1 LKSFLESVIINAVL
15 FLITTQKINLPNII
29 FGGKK
34 CMRLESS
41 VNDNQISV
49 TVLLTGMVII
59 FAVLVLLLLVM
70 KAYSSVQKLK
80 QGPEESC
87 KSCEE
92 SEKSSIQ
99 KGRGEPSVAVQTMNR
114 PFTSNQ
120 QVSGE
125 ILAVLSAAAQ
135 TELASSQK
143 AQIPGEVLAAI
154 SGAVYTIY
162 GAEVA
167 VQNVSRSVEPQKSSR
182 HQTEHK
188 NRRSRSAWAQAGIFQ
203 NTRPF

>member
-1 LKSFLESVIINAVL
+1 
-15 FLITTQKINLPNII
+15 
-29 FGGKK
+29 
-34 CMRLESS
+34 MRLESS

-49 TVLLTGMVII
+49 TVLLTGIVVV
-59 FAVLVLLLLVM
+59 FAVLVLLLVVM

-80 QGPEESC
+80 QGSEGSC
-87 KSCEE
+87 KICEE
-92 SEKSSIQ
+92 PKKNSIQ
-99 KGRGEPSVAVQTMNR
+99 KGKGEPSVAVQTMNR

-120 QVSGE
+120 QISGE

-135 TELASSQK
+135 TELASSREV
-143 AQIPGEVLAAI
+143 QIPGEVLAAI